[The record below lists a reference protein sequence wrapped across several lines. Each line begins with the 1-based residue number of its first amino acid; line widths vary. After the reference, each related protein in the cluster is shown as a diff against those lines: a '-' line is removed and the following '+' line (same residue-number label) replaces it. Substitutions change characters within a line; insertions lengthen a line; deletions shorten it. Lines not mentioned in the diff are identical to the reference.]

1 MFAFFFLWPITFPL
15 LIAYVFVLLGLFKKQ
30 AYVLLVVAA
39 LSPFIAYKA
48 FQYYWFSKVL
58 PPQISIS
65 YPISINDEGGFLEGC
80 GTAAFKVSDETLEAI
95 QRDGMKFFSGATQG
109 RGHPNDPYYKYEDW
123 KETPVPPTW
132 TNEGSWM
139 LCSGLSSETHAKIVA
154 AAKQKGAYYTSK
166 PEGQLFLAPSLGYV
180 VFTFFG

>member
-1 MFAFFFLWPITFPL
+1 MFALFLFWPITFPL
-15 LIAYVFVLLGLFKKQ
+15 FIGYGFVLFGLFKKK
-30 AYVLLVVAA
+30 AYLFLVMAA

-58 PPQISIS
+58 PPQIGIT

-80 GTAAFKVSDETLEAI
+80 GTVAFKVSDETLEAI
-95 QRDGMKFFSGATQG
+95 KRDGLRFFSGATQG

-123 KETPVPPTW
+123 KETPVPSSW

-139 LCSGLSSETHAKIVA
+139 LCSGLSNETHAKIVA

-166 PEGQLFLAPSLGYV
+166 HEGQLILAPSLGYV